1 MRPGSVGLSAKIV
14 GTALAQSRS
23 CAKPRLR
30 LRGLIGERSSFP
42 ASKRQ
47 AHAIVDLPRIDQHRG
62 EAFLEPFMDGLKACV
77 EYLEATV

>member
-1 MRPGSVGLSAKIV
+1 MGAIF
-14 GTALAQSRS
+14 
-23 CAKPRLR
+23 
-30 LRGLIGERSSFP
+30 SFP